1 MINKYL
7 NQYYFDRM
15 NPLLL
20 LCLLALTIAL
30 CGCESQD
37 NELVLSHHNGHT
49 LQLFD
54 HTTVR
59 SIGERNHQ
67 AVLLFDGKTVSNQN
81 VGFPLLP
88 EKYPN
93 WLIRNYETVQ
103 PSPEQEQT
111 IWTVYVSPSAFK
123 RDDFDQ
129 LVACF
134 DANRTAFDAA
144 LISFSMPNNGKT
156 GRIGRL
162 VYGEAPKSMVF
173 RPAHARY
180 QREGKGDQ
188 FDETLTINPDGAWF
202 FSAAGESDGFHM
214 VSNLAQGKLT
224 VKNGQLSLEKP
235 LEITHPLFTVRPE
248 MVNLSSA
255 DYLQS
260 FTDSTGQS
268 LLSVLT
274 YPF

>member
-1 MINKYL
+1 MIN
-7 NQYYFDRM
+7 NWHNRSYFTIM
-15 NPLLL
+15 NPVLLP
-20 LCLLALTIAL
+20 CLLTLTISL
-30 CGCESQD
+30 CGCEPQD

-67 AVLLFDGKTVSNQN
+67 AMLLFDGKTVSSQN

-88 EKYPN
+88 EQYPN
-93 WLIRNYETVQ
+93 WVIQNYVTE
-103 PSPEQEQT
+103 PPGPEQEQT
-111 IWTVYVSPSAFK
+111 LWTVYVSPTIFK

-129 LVACF
+129 IVACF
-134 DANRTAFDAA
+134 EANRPAFDSA
-144 LISFSMPNNGKT
+144 LMSFSMPNNGKT

-162 VYGEAPKSMVF
+162 VYGEEPKPIVF
-173 RPAHARY
+173 RPSHVRY
-180 QREGKGDQ
+180 QRANKGDQ
-188 FDETLTINPDGAWF
+188 FDETLTINPDGSWF
-202 FSAAGESDGFHM
+202 FSATGESDGFHM
-214 VSNLAQGKLT
+214 VSNLAQGKLM

-235 LEITHPLFTVRPE
+235 FEINHPLFTVRPE
-248 MVNLSSA
+248 MANLSSV

-260 FTDSTGQS
+260 FTDSTGKS
-268 LLSVLT
+268 VLSVLI